1 MTVDLKIRD
10 MDKLLQSVEAQ
21 MPIVNSEQVYRWE
34 LMTHER
40 IYLVFT
46 MLGVLITA
54 LGMLL

>member
-1 MTVDLKIRD
+1 MTVDLKVRD